1 MFTFILEECSE
12 LNKTLR
18 RPNWGCWSAPWTFSG
33 FSYGSLCFCYY
44 SCTYVSPRKFDIT
57 IAARNTKSTSS
68 PITNVKF
75 ANIKR
80 WTNTTWVT
88 TQRDNMLETAR
99 TVLCATCVTQGSQ
112 ILTCW
117 RNTCSSMS
125 KVFAKSVKSSS
136 TWRKIQNDTEK
147 STKFKGAK
155 TVAYILTPKKT

>member
-12 LNKTLR
+12 LNKTIR

-44 SCTYVSPRKFDIT
+44 SCTYVSPPKFDIT

-68 PITNVKF
+68 PITNMKF

-117 RNTCSSMS
+117 RNACSSMS